1 MYFSLLVFFFA
12 LACKIMFLL
21 LSIPIAFLHLS
32 SSAILLTTQ
41 PLPHPTSRNE
51 NGLSKETVFKNFI
64 TFFPCSFSISSSL
77 PFLAHL
83 SKVMLTESIFLI
95 ILLFNY
101 NLRLTELYYEQVL
114 RFTYIRISK

>member
-1 MYFSLLVFFFA
+1 MYFFLLVFFFA

-21 LSIPIAFLHLS
+21 LFIFIAFLQLS

-64 TFFPCSFSISSSL
+64 TFFPCSFSISSAL

-83 SKVMLTESIFLI
+83 SKVLLTESI
-95 ILLFNY
+95 ILSPSLFQ
-101 NLRLTELYYEQVL
+101 LYSS
-114 RFTYIRISK
+114 FH